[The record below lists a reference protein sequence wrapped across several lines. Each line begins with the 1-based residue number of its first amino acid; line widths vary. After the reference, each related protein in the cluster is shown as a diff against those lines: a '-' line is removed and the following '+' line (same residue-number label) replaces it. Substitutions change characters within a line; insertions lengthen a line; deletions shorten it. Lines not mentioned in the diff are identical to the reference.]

1 MPSPSRSAA
10 IRLSIGQF
18 RASSPGRFLQLV
30 RGASYVVSNS
40 FHGTAFALIYR
51 RDFWACGIPGTGD
64 RIGSLLRLAGL
75 ENRFVAP
82 EADLSPAELL
92 RPVDYGRAVPRLQRA
107 VASSEEFLERI
118 IHG

>member
-1 MPSPSRSAA
+1 M
-10 IRLSIGQF
+10 
-18 RASSPGRFLQLV
+18 V